1 MSNQNS
7 PSTAATYQSI
17 IIALVAAGILS
28 TGLVSIIYRRRQRQR
43 LLRASQGGMRTII
56 LPDGRVFSVPREG
69 MNGGGVGRGR
79 GKKVGKEPGIWDTV
93 LGDVEEPEGNEKR
106 RKGGEE
112 REKGEW
118 VGEVEVKGDW
128 QVSPFSIKFCSKDE
142 VDEYTSYSLYH
153 WLSHHPSSHPN
164 G

>member
-1 MSNQNS
+1 
-7 PSTAATYQSI
+7 
-17 IIALVAAGILS
+17 
-28 TGLVSIIYRRRQRQR
+28 
-43 LLRASQGGMRTII
+43 MRTII

-118 VGEVEVKGDW
+118 VGEAEVKGDW